1 MLIRMRQP
9 YTDDVKIVALV
20 ESELLPISPYIMTHE
35 ELNQD
40 VLTRLKRGRTFIL
53 SALPSSEPL
62 GFIHVMLNG
71 RWMYIDMLAVKSSHK
86 RKGYGARLLLTAENY
101 ARRLGC
107 EHAKLLVDD
116 VNQDA
121 LLFYMHSGYYMTKH
135 WQETHYYELLK
146 RLDL

>member
-1 MLIRMRQP
+1 MRQP
-9 YTDDVKIVALV
+9 YADDVKIIALV
-20 ESELLPISPYIMTHE
+20 ESELLPMSPYIMTHE
-35 ELNQD
+35 EVNQD
-40 VLTRLKRGRTFIL
+40 VLARLKRGRTFIL

-107 EHAKLLVDD
+107 EQAKLLVDD
-116 VNQDA
+116 VNQGA
-121 LLFYMHSGYYMTKH
+121 LLFYLHAGYHMANH

-146 RLDL
+146 QLDL

>member
-9 YTDDVKIVALV
+9 YADDAKIIALV
-20 ESELLPISPYIMTHE
+20 ESELLPMSPYIMTHE
-35 ELNQD
+35 EINQD

-107 EHAKLLVDD
+107 HQSKLLVDD
-116 VNQDA
+116 VNQGA
-121 LLFYMHSGYYMTKH
+121 LLFYIRSGYHIMHH
-135 WQETHYYELLK
+135 WQETHYYELLR